1 MPGEKPPH
9 GSLMMAAFVP
19 DLAAVRQW
27 LSAGADPNEANDGHT
42 VLMEA
47 LEEPEDF
54 LMSLTTPSSSSL
66 KPARM
71 FTLLTGMDARAPF
84 RSLPR
89 FAEL

>member
-1 MPGEKPPH
+1 VPGEKPPH

-71 FTLLTGMDARAPF
+71 FTLLTGMDAR
-84 RSLPR
+84 RSISQ
-89 FAEL
+89 FAQVREL